1 MPNRIL
7 KESINESKALA
18 EVSIF
23 AEDLYKRLIT
33 YADDYGRF
41 SVDSQIMLARLYP
54 REIQIV
60 SILDIEDA
68 LQDLSAAQKIAF
80 YTDTEKKHLYGV
92 FPKWSDHQRMRD
104 TKEKYPEPQD
114 YSVNEYYSNRAVPM
128 NLKIEILERDN
139 FKCSRCG
146 KYITT
151 ETNAHRFAKM
161 CAGAFYFDYNVP
173 LENGGKVSG
182 ENLKLICPKC
192 NALKKRLNFDDLL
205 KMIDEPQEDVTN
217 VNSQRL
223 AATCGELPP
232 ESESESE
239 YTSAIADVCTEL
251 KSSVPKDGK
260 KEQAL
265 FELPTNTGEVYP
277 FYSSDINSYK
287 NLYPSVNVEQEM
299 RKMIGWLDA
308 NPKRRKTK
316 TGMKRF
322 VNAWLSSEQDKYKPA
337 DTLAPAAKKP
347 TGTKFNNFEQR
358 NDDIDADMQKAFMQ
372 QLKGVAGG

>member
-60 SILDIEDA
+60 SISDIEDA

-92 FPKWSDHQRMRD
+92 FPRWSDHQRMRD

-114 YSVNEYYSNRAVPM
+114 YSANEYYSKRAVPM
-128 NLKIEILERDN
+128 QLKIEILERDN
-139 FKCSRCG
+139 FKCSKCG

-151 ETNAHRFAKM
+151 ETNAYRFAKM
-161 CAGAFYFDYNVP
+161 CAGAFHFDYKVP
-173 LENGGKVSG
+173 LENGGKVNDK
-182 ENLKLICPKC
+182 NLKLICPKC
-192 NALKKRLNFDDLL
+192 NTLKKRLSFDDLL
-205 KMIDEPQEDVTN
+205 KLIDEPQKEVTN
-217 VNSQRL
+217 VNSRRL

-251 KSSVPKDGK
+251 ESSKQVKSK
-260 KEQAL
+260 KEPAV
-265 FELPTNTGEVYP
+265 FELPTNTGEGYA
-277 FYSSDINSYK
+277 FYQSDIDGYK
-287 NLYPSVNVEQEM
+287 SLYPSVNVEQEM

-308 NPKRRKTK
+308 NPTRRKTK

-322 VNAWLSSEQDKYKPA
+322 VNNWLASEQDKYKPA
-337 DTLAPAAKKP
+337 TSAQKKS
-347 TGTKFNNFEQR
+347 KFNNFEQR
-358 NDDIDADMQKAFMQ
+358 NESIESDMQNKF
-372 QLKGVAGG
+372 LKELEAANGR

>member
-60 SILDIEDA
+60 SISDIEDA

-92 FPKWSDHQRMRD
+92 FPRWSDHQRIRD

-114 YSVNEYYSNRAVPM
+114 YSANEYYSKRAVSM
-128 NLKIEILERDN
+128 QLKIEILERDN
-139 FKCSRCG
+139 FKCSKCG

-151 ETNAHRFAKM
+151 ETNAYRFAKM
-161 CAGAFYFDYNVP
+161 CAGAFYFDYKVP
-173 LENGGKVSG
+173 LENGGEVNDK
-182 ENLKLICPKC
+182 NLKLICPKC
-192 NALKKRLNFDDLL
+192 NALKKRLSFDDLL
-205 KMIDEPQEDVTN
+205 KLIDEPQKEVTN
-217 VNSQRL
+217 VNLRRL

-239 YTSAIADVCTEL
+239 SEYIISASAE
-251 KSSVPKDGK
+251 PKKEKPATDE
-260 KEQAL
+260 KEQAI
-265 FELPTNTGEVYP
+265 FEIPTNTGESYP
-277 FYSSDINSYK
+277 FFQADIDLYK
-287 NLYPSVNVEQEM
+287 SLYPSVDIAQEM
-299 RKMIGWLDA
+299 RKMVGWSDA
-308 NPKRRKTK
+308 NPAKRKTK
-316 TGMKRF
+316 AGMKRF
-322 VNAWLSSEQDKYKPA
+322 VNGWLSREQDEYKPA

-347 TGTKFNNFEQR
+347 AGTKFNNFEQR
-358 NDDIDADMQKAFMQ
+358 NDDIDADMQKAFME

>member
-60 SILDIEDA
+60 SISDIEDA

-114 YSVNEYYSNRAVPM
+114 YSANEYYSKRAVSM
-128 NLKIEILERDN
+128 QLKIEILERDN
-139 FKCSRCG
+139 FKCSKCG

-151 ETNAHRFAKM
+151 ETNAYRFAKM
-161 CAGAFYFDYNVP
+161 CAGAFYFDYKVP
-173 LENGGKVSG
+173 LENGGEVNDK
-182 ENLKLICPKC
+182 NLKLICPKC
-192 NALKKRLNFDDLL
+192 NALKKRLSFDDLL
-205 KMIDEPQEDVTN
+205 KLIDEPQKEVTN
-217 VNSQRL
+217 VNLRRL

-239 YTSAIADVCTEL
+239 SEYIISAGAE
-251 KSSVPKDGK
+251 PK
-260 KEQAL
+260 KEKRATDEKEHPL
-265 FELPTNTGEVYP
+265 FEIPTNTGEGYP
-277 FYSSDINSYK
+277 FFQADIDLYK
-287 NLYPSVNVEQEM
+287 SLYPSVDITQEM
-299 RKMIGWLDA
+299 RKMVGWSDA
-308 NPKRRKTK
+308 NPTKRKTK
-316 TGMKRF
+316 VGMKRF
-322 VNAWLSSEQDKYKPA
+322 VNAWLSREQDKYKPA
-337 DTLAPAAKKP
+337 SVPAAKP

-358 NDDIDADMQKAFMQ
+358 NDDIDADMQEAFMQ
-372 QLKGVAGG
+372 QLKGVADG

>member
-60 SILDIEDA
+60 SISDIEDA

-80 YTDTEKKHLYGV
+80 YTDAEKKHLYGV
-92 FPKWSDHQRMRD
+92 FPRWSDHQRIRD

-114 YSVNEYYSNRAVPM
+114 YSANEYYSKRAVPM
-128 NLKIEILERDN
+128 QLKIEILERDN
-139 FKCSRCG
+139 FKCSKCG

-151 ETNAHRFAKM
+151 ETNAYRYAKM
-161 CAGAFYFDYNVP
+161 CAGAFHFDYKVP
-173 LENGGKVSG
+173 LENGGEVNDK
-182 ENLKLICPKC
+182 NLKLICPKC

-205 KMIDEPQEDVTN
+205 KLIDEPQKEVTN
-217 VNSQRL
+217 VNSRRL

-239 YTSAIADVCTEL
+239 
-251 KSSVPKDGK
+251 
-260 KEQAL
+260 
-265 FELPTNTGEVYP
+265 
-277 FYSSDINSYK
+277 
-287 NLYPSVNVEQEM
+287 
-299 RKMIGWLDA
+299 
-308 NPKRRKTK
+308 
-316 TGMKRF
+316 
-322 VNAWLSSEQDKYKPA
+322 SE
-337 DTLAPAAKKP
+337 
-347 TGTKFNNFEQR
+347 
-358 NDDIDADMQKAFMQ
+358 
-372 QLKGVAGG
+372 

>member
-60 SILDIEDA
+60 SISDIEDA

-92 FPKWSDHQRMRD
+92 FPRWSDHQRIRD

-114 YSVNEYYSNRAVPM
+114 YSVNEYYSKRAVPM
-128 NLKIEILERDN
+128 QLKIEILERDN
-139 FKCSRCG
+139 FKCSKCG

-151 ETNAHRFAKM
+151 ETNAYRFAKM
-161 CAGAFYFDYNVP
+161 CAGAFHFDYKVP
-173 LENGGKVSG
+173 LENGGEVNDK
-182 ENLKLICPKC
+182 NLKLICPKC

-205 KMIDEPQEDVTN
+205 KLIDEPQKDVTN
-217 VNSQRL
+217 VNSRRL

-239 YTSAIADVCTEL
+239 SEYIISADTE
-251 KSSVPKDGK
+251 PKKEKQATDE
-260 KEQAL
+260 KEQAI
-265 FELPTNTGEVYP
+265 FEIPTNTGEGYP
-277 FYSSDINSYK
+277 FFQADIDLYK
-287 NLYPSVNVEQEM
+287 SLYPSVDIAQEM
-299 RKMIGWLDA
+299 RKMVGWSDA
-308 NPKRRKTK
+308 NPTKRKTK
-316 TGMKRF
+316 VGMKRF
-322 VNAWLSSEQDKYKPA
+322 VNAWLSREQDKYKPA
-337 DTLAPAAKKP
+337 SASATKPA
-347 TGTKFNNFEQR
+347 GTKFNNFEQR
-358 NDDIDADMQKAFMQ
+358 NDDIDADMQKAFME
-372 QLKGVAGG
+372 QLKGVASG

>member
-60 SILDIEDA
+60 SISDIEDA

-92 FPKWSDHQRMRD
+92 FPRWSDHQRIRD

-114 YSVNEYYSNRAVPM
+114 YSANEYYSKRAVPM
-128 NLKIEILERDN
+128 QLKIEILERDN
-139 FKCSRCG
+139 FKCSKCG

-151 ETNAHRFAKM
+151 ETNAYRFAKM
-161 CAGAFYFDYNVP
+161 CAGAFYFDYKVP
-173 LENGGKVSG
+173 LENGGEVNDK
-182 ENLKLICPKC
+182 NLKLICPKC
-192 NALKKRLNFDDLL
+192 NALKKRLSFDDLL
-205 KMIDEPQEDVTN
+205 KLIDEPQKEVTN
-217 VNSQRL
+217 VNPRRL

-239 YTSAIADVCTEL
+239 SEYIISAGAE
-251 KSSVPKDGK
+251 PKKEKRATDE
-260 KEQAL
+260 KEQAI
-265 FELPTNTGEVYP
+265 FEIPTNTGEGYP
-277 FYSSDINSYK
+277 FFQADIDLYK
-287 NLYPSVNVEQEM
+287 SLYPSVDIAQEM
-299 RKMIGWLDA
+299 RKMVGWSDA
-308 NPKRRKTK
+308 NPTKRKTK
-316 TGMKRF
+316 VGMKRF
-322 VNAWLSSEQDKYKPA
+322 VNAWLSREQDKYKPA
-337 DTLAPAAKKP
+337 SAPATKSA
-347 TGTKFNNFEQR
+347 GTKFNNFEQR

-372 QLKGVAGG
+372 QLKGVADG